1 MHRHNV
7 ILLSLLTFTGLV
19 FTACSSSDG
28 TDGTNGAKALIAIAD
43 EPAGSNCE
51 SGGKLITSGLDSNR
65 NNVLDANEISS
76 SEYIC
81 NGESGN
87 NALVTTTPFSG
98 EQFGCQYGG
107 VTLDVGND
115 SNNNGLLDQNEIT
128 QTTHLC
134 HNLSAPPSFTFAP
147 LEESIHY
154 NIYDVTPTGEI
165 TPMDITIPLDIVLGD
180 KSVTVE
186 AALDN
191 DLMSV
196 TDANTSRVLLTP
208 KAGQYGSVNLTV
220 TALDELGL
228 ITHTIRIDLLRPVP
242 KTGKSSYGS
251 FDDGWYQ
258 RGVAHNTSLY
268 TSKVV
273 FDHLSGQMWS
283 NVVDGSCVS
292 DICEGGL
299 HDGAN
304 CSSDTQCLNAI
315 EEENFDMSVPTNSC
329 ESLSLDGFSDWTLPT
344 TTQLQLLMDGGL
356 PTLFQPFETN
366 DNMIGFDGHP
376 VFIAKEALMVGDTGL
391 TFSVT
396 QGFEDPFTG
405 ELVVP
410 KISTLCVRNQES
422 PSGPSYSITP
432 DNLLIDNQTGLSWT
446 DELAHDTLHSI
457 SDYRQ
462 YCQDL
467 VTIQHG
473 DWRLPNLNEILS
485 ITDWERFRVD
495 QNIAVSDTLATSSAD
510 LYTLPSPFGLSPI
523 YLIKKS
529 ENSETIL
536 AFSTLPNTFSSGLRC
551 VRGGEKAGVGPIY
564 GGGLIGDSS
573 CILGSTID
581 LGTPTFYQPDEVE
594 ITSVTFN
601 NITSPYLCDTLGDFT
616 YSATAVDTDGKEGSS
631 PEYTITV
638 ERDTP
643 HYSSGLIMIECLM
656 GEEVSRPVAEFTH
669 SDPTATWDVTYSIDD
684 PYLCPDI
691 PDFYEGVYDFYH
703 ASATDNYGMVGQSPE
718 FEIYL
723 INPRPMYIGGVIEAL
738 ECQQTETIDGA
749 LVGQPEFD
757 SMIGANIV
765 DSNLSISFPF
775 DCNRE
780 PGVYTYHASATDNQ
794 GNIGVSPDF
803 TITVFGTEPFYTE
816 GLQEYPECRAMDN
829 PVEIGTPEFWL
840 PAVLSITSLELI
852 YNESPTGSSEMSFQ
866 CVKNSDNL
874 YMVRAHLSDGSSV
887 DTPQYDAIG
896 VNSEPQYVSGL
907 DKVWCRGIE
916 TITRTILFDDAD
928 NDPLAYYLERPVL
941 GVILSGD
948 LLEVNCLD
956 HLDAT
961 MSTAVTANDGEVS
974 STPHEVDI
982 GHYYQTGLVGDTTC
996 RTDALPLS
1004 LGDPDF
1010 LLPDGVT
1017 ITKTELFVN
1026 DTLQG
1031 EEMELTS
1038 CVKDETWSYYA
1049 QVTYSDGTTARS
1061 PSYTITGENSLLVYV
1076 SGIDDVLCN
1085 ADETIN
1091 MEVIL
1096 NDTDHDFVTY
1106 TFNPNLSAL
1115 SNSETNITVDCST
1128 LAYASTQEVLVSA
1141 YDETESTDLPSFFI
1155 DKGDNDRPL
1164 YISGISDVDCSD
1176 NAIHTMT
1183 VVASDDEG
1191 EAISFT
1197 LDPEVSYVTISA
1209 NDTVSAQIDIDCTAV
1224 ASGANES
1231 YDILADDG
1239 YNGPASIRNFTLFK
1253 P

>member
-1 MHRHNV
+1 M
-7 ILLSLLTFTGLV
+7 

-28 TDGTNGAKALIAIAD
+28 SNGADGAKALISIAD

-51 SGGKLITSGLDSNR
+51 SGGKLVISGLDSNK
-65 NNVLDANEISS
+65 NNVLDADEISS

-81 NGESGN
+81 NGEDGS

-107 VTLDVGND
+107 ITLDVGSDLNHD
-115 SNNNGLLDQNEIT
+115 GLLELEEIT

-147 LEESIHY
+147 LEPSLHY
-154 NIYDVTPTGEI
+154 NKYDVTPTGEI
-165 TPMDITIPLDIVLGD
+165 TPMDITIPLEIVLGA

-191 DLMSV
+191 DLMSIS
-196 TDANTSRVLLTP
+196 DANTSRVLLTP

-220 TALDELGL
+220 TALDDLGL
-228 ITHTIRIDLLRPVP
+228 ITHTVRIDLLKPIP

-258 RGVAHNTSLY
+258 RGVAHDTSLY
-268 TSKVV
+268 TSKIV

-283 NVVDGSCVS
+283 NVVDGSCIS
-292 DICEGGL
+292 DICEGGI

-304 CSSDTQCLNAI
+304 CSSDAQCRNAI
-315 EEENFDMSVPTNSC
+315 ENENFDMSIATNSC

-344 TTQLQLLMDGGL
+344 ATQLQLLMDGGL
-356 PTLFQPFETN
+356 PTLFQPFEAN
-366 DNMIGFDGHP
+366 EGMIGFDGHP
-376 VFIAKEALMVGDTGL
+376 VFISREALMVGDTGL
-391 TFSVT
+391 TFDVT
-396 QGFEDPFTG
+396 EGFEDPITG
-405 ELVVP
+405 DLVIP
-410 KISTLCVRNQES
+410 KISTLCVRNQEPAS
-422 PSGPSYSITP
+422 EPSYAITT
-432 DNLLIDNQTGLSWT
+432 DNLLLDRQTGLIWT

-457 SDYRQ
+457 SDYRE

-467 VTIQHG
+467 VTVEHG
-473 DWRLPNLNEILS
+473 DWRLPNLNEVLS

-495 QNIAVSDTLATSSAD
+495 PNIAVSETLATSSAD

-523 YLIKKS
+523 YLLKQS
-529 ENSETIL
+529 QNSETVL

-551 VRGGEKAGVGPIY
+551 VRGGEKAGLGPIY
-564 GGGLIGDSS
+564 GGGLIGDES
-573 CILGSTID
+573 CILGSSID

-601 NITSPYLCDTLGDFT
+601 NITSPYLCDTLGDVT
-616 YSATAVDTDGKEGSS
+616 YSATATDADGKESSS

-643 HYSSGLIMIECLM
+643 HYSSSLSDPGMIECLM
-656 GEEVSRPVAEFTH
+656 GEEVPRPVAVFTH

-684 PYLCPDI
+684 PYLCPDV
-691 PDFYEGVYDFYH
+691 PDYYDGAYDFYH
-703 ASATDNYGMVGQSPE
+703 ATATDNYGMVGQSPE

-723 INPRPMYIGGVIEAL
+723 INPRPMYVGGVIEAL
-738 ECQQTETIDGA
+738 DCQQTETIDGG

-780 PGVYTYHASATDNQ
+780 PGVYTYHASATDDQ

-803 TITVFGTEPFYTE
+803 TITVFGTEPFYTG
-816 GLQEYPECRAMDN
+816 GLMEYPECRAMDN
-829 PVEIGTPEFWL
+829 PIEIGTPEFWL
-840 PAVLSITSLELI
+840 PAGVSITSLELI

-887 DTPQYDAIG
+887 DTSQYNAIG
-896 VNSEPQYVSGL
+896 VNSPPQYVSGL
-907 DKVWCRGIE
+907 DKVWCRGDE
-916 TITRTILFDDAD
+916 TASRTILFDDAD
-928 NDPLAYYLERPVL
+928 GDALVYQLDPPLP
-941 GVILSGD
+941 GVNISAD
-948 LLEVNCLD
+948 LLEVSCIDYLEIG
-956 HLDAT
+956 A
-961 MSTAVTANDGEVS
+961 STSVIANDGEVGS
-974 STPHEVDI
+974 DPQDLIIEP
-982 GHYYQTGLVGDTTC
+982 YYYEGLIGDTTC
-996 RTDALPLS
+996 RTDQLPRS
-1004 LGDPDF
+1004 LGDPTF

-1038 CVKDETWSYYA
+1038 CVKGETWSYYA

-1061 PSYTITGENSLLVYV
+1061 PAYTITGENAPLVYID
-1076 SGIDDVLCN
+1076 GIHNIICTG
-1085 ADETIN
+1085 DETQEI
-1091 MEVIL
+1091 EVTL
-1096 NDTDHDFVTY
+1096 SDSDGDFIAYDFTPS
-1106 TFNPNLSAL
+1106 NGLST
-1115 SNSETNITVDCST
+1115 NETNITVDCS
-1128 LAYASTQEVLVSA
+1128 QFA
-1141 YDETESTDLPSFFI
+1141 YDSYQEIQVEADDGTAAITLPNFTVQKLS
-1155 DKGDNDRPL
+1155 NTPPQ
-1164 YISGISDVDCSD
+1164 YVSGVSDVNCSD
-1176 NAIHTMT
+1176 DALHTMT
-1183 VVASDDEG
+1183 VVATDANND
-1191 EAISFT
+1191 AINFD
-1197 LDPEVSYVTISA
+1197 LDPATPFITLSMVDTTSAEISVDCSSVGSGS
-1209 NDTVSAQIDIDCTAV
+1209 NDY
-1224 ASGANES
+1224 N
-1231 YDILADDG
+1231 ILADDG
-1239 YNGPASIRNFTLFK
+1239 YNDPVNIKSFNVYK
-1253 P
+1253 